1 MNCER
6 IVPPRQLLHYGAFL
20 GNFRISARL
29 GLNLSNRF
37 CTMSS
42 SLNLH
47 LLIILGYV
55 NIITLM
61 TPHYNTDG
69 LGWSWYK
76 FANEEAHGQG

>member
-1 MNCER
+1 
-6 IVPPRQLLHYGAFL
+6 
-20 GNFRISARL
+20 
-29 GLNLSNRF
+29 
-37 CTMSS
+37 MSS

-61 TPHYNTDG
+61 TPHYNIDG

-76 FANEEAHGQG
+76 LANEEAHGQGWNIVIISLHLRTLCCGDKVL

>member
-1 MNCER
+1 
-6 IVPPRQLLHYGAFL
+6 
-20 GNFRISARL
+20 
-29 GLNLSNRF
+29 
-37 CTMSS
+37 MSS